1 MYENRNEPLLPR
13 REFVQRLSRHAL
25 FALAIL
31 FVALAIGIAGY
42 MTLAH
47 LNFVDGLFNASM
59 ILSGMGPVDVQMPD
73 AAKIFASFY
82 ALFSG
87 VIFIS
92 SVSIVAAPII
102 HRLFHHFHVDE
113 QE

>member
-1 MYENRNEPLLPR
+1 MYEPKSEPLLPR
-13 REFVQRLSRHAL
+13 REFVRRMTRHAL
-25 FALAIL
+25 FAGAIL
-31 FVALAIGIAGY
+31 FVALAVGIVGY
-42 MTLAH
+42 MSLAQ

-59 ILSGMGPVDVQMPD
+59 ILSGMGPVATQMSD
-73 AAKIFASFY
+73 AAKVFASIY

-92 SVSIVAAPII
+92 SVSIVAAPIV